1 MYWIHRIL
9 LVQWTAFCVLKAIK
23 IDEKCPSGK
32 FTKKVRNLDDWNSI
46 GYIPT
51 KTSAAVSFVVDQR
64 THLTVI
70 CVHLASLQSQIPYKN
85 VIEIRHRI
93 KILWNLGWQSKDRET
108 SRYLSKYFT
117 LIVFWYVFT
126 GCWGVRH
133 TFVILAFLGCANM
146 YAMRVN
152 LSVAI
157 VAMVDNTL
165 SGKSTL
171 IHNSYFSIFYIR
183 KDLETNIFQAI
194 QKMKLNLDIS
204 VRFLS
209 SSKIQ
214 KTNQ

>member
-1 MYWIHRIL
+1 MS
-9 LVQWTAFCVLKAIK
+9 LKSDIELK
-23 IDEKCPSGK
+23 SYG
-32 FTKKVRNLDDWNSI
+32 TLDDNPKI
-46 GYIPT
+46 EKPQGIYQNT
-51 KTSAAVSFVVDQR
+51 
-64 THLTVI
+64 
-70 CVHLASLQSQIPYKN
+70 LA
-85 VIEIRHRI
+85 
-93 KILWNLGWQSKDRET
+93 
-108 SRYLSKYFT
+108 